1 MTQTNFTWSII
12 MSQLFNLSLG
22 KNHKKKLSA
31 KDYKSG
37 VIRAAESLVSLGIM
51 DSKQTNLKGSV
62 NEVVQKLEKNEEIL
76 YGKRL
81 NKQEVRE
88 ELKQV
93 NSEIADL
100 ELELSYIRKK
110 IEIKKLS
117 EDAKNNNL
125 EY

>member
-1 MTQTNFTWSII
+1 
-12 MSQLFNLSLG
+12 MSQLFNLSLR
-22 KNHKKKLSA
+22 KDYKKKLSA

-62 NEVVQKLEKNEEIL
+62 NEVVQKLEKDEEIL

-81 NKQEVRE
+81 NRQEVRK

>member
-12 MSQLFNLSLG
+12 MSQLFNLSLR
-22 KNHKKKLSA
+22 KDYKKKLSA

-62 NEVVQKLEKNEEIL
+62 NEVVQKLEKDEEIL

-81 NKQEVRE
+81 NRQEVRK